1 MSCDGT
7 ALARPMVRN
16 TSDRSATLRI
26 EKDSNGPKTTIRLI
40 GRLHMNHIE
49 ELTTQLQGGAVPMV
63 IDLREVTLVD
73 LEVVRFLVA
82 CEAHGV
88 TIENCSAFI
97 RQWMIQERS
106 V

>member
-1 MSCDGT
+1 
-7 ALARPMVRN
+7 MVRN

-82 CEAHGV
+82 CEARGV
-88 TIENCSAFI
+88 TIENCPAFI

>member
-1 MSCDGT
+1 MDAT
-7 ALARPMVRN
+7 PPH
-16 TSDRSATLRI
+16 RSATLKI
-26 EKDSNGPKTTIRLI
+26 EKYSNGTKTTIRLI
-40 GRLHMNHIE
+40 GRLRMNHIE

-82 CEAHGV
+82 CAARGV
-88 TIENCSAFI
+88 TIENCPAFI